1 MGPPENPTAHPEN
14 QEGRRRRLPCRPR
27 KRCCLLKG
35 CEQRFHP
42 RQGGQRYCSEECR
55 KAARKWSRW
64 KDQQRYRKTGAGRQ
78 KRNGQSRRY
87 RERVKSRKPP
97 EPEAVDGA
105 ARVTTT
111 EHFFRPLLRPAGV
124 LRGVRGRAAKSLAAF
139 LFAHLPARAGA
150 RPGKGAALETGARL
164 NPEILIRRWC
174 APYIQLSMQLEFHQ
188 LERRWEHLR
197 VRHAARQRRLLAS
210 LAEVGQQTPIV
221 VVAAEGEA
229 DRYVVIDGYKRI
241 AALEQL
247 GRDTVEAVVW
257 PMSEAAA
264 VLLDRSLRLS
274 EHETALEVGWLLA
287 ELERRFGYGLD
298 ELARRFDRSV
308 SWVSRRLALVEVLPE
323 AIQQQVREG
332 KILAQVALK
341 FLVPLARQSL
351 EDCQRMAA
359 ICAQHHCDTRDAGQL
374 YGAWRKGSPAVR
386 KRILDDPELFFKTQR
401 QAQEKAPSG
410 AGAELLR
417 DLEMVVAIVS
427 RAQRRLAGAAA
438 TELDEQQAK
447 AARHQIERI
456 QKQLHRIDEE
466 IQPEKKPHVEPS
478 ATHRDSGTEH
488 AAGEQTGDRAGAGDL
503 ARGGTQ
509 SPAIQLDRAAGTA
522 PDREGRT
529 LPATDPGAFREVPG
543 ESRASP

>member
-1 MGPPENPTAHPEN
+1 
-14 QEGRRRRLPCRPR
+14 
-27 KRCCLLKG
+27 
-35 CEQRFHP
+35 
-42 RQGGQRYCSEECR
+42 
-55 KAARKWSRW
+55 
-64 KDQQRYRKTGAGRQ
+64 
-78 KRNGQSRRY
+78 
-87 RERVKSRKPP
+87 
-97 EPEAVDGA
+97 
-105 ARVTTT
+105 
-111 EHFFRPLLRPAGV
+111 
-124 LRGVRGRAAKSLAAF
+124 
-139 LFAHLPARAGA
+139 
-150 RPGKGAALETGARL
+150 
-164 NPEILIRRWC
+164 
-174 APYIQLSMQLEFHQ
+174 MQLEFHQ
-188 LERRWEHLR
+188 LDRRWEHLR
-197 VRHAARQRRLLAS
+197 VRHPARQRRLLAS
-210 LAEVGQQTPIV
+210 LADSGQQTPVV
-221 VVAAEGEA
+221 VVAAEDQA

-287 ELERRFGYGLD
+287 ELEQRFGYGLD

-323 AIQQQVREG
+323 AIQQQVRDG

-341 FLVPLARQSL
+341 FLVPVARQSL

-359 ICAQHHCDTRDAGQL
+359 IFAQHRCDTREAGQL
-374 YGAWRKGSPAVR
+374 YATWRKGSPAIR

-401 QAQEKAPSG
+401 QAQEKAPAG

-417 DLEMVVAIVS
+417 DLEMVVAIVN

-438 TELDEQQAK
+438 AELDDQQSK
-447 AARHQIERI
+447 AARHQIDRI

-478 ATHRDSGTEH
+478 ATHHDSGTEH
-488 AAGEQTGDRAGAGDL
+488 AGGEQTRDRAGAGDL
-503 ARGGTQ
+503 ARGSTQ
-509 SPAIQLDRAAGTA
+509 SPAIQLDRSTGAA
-522 PDREGRT
+522 PNRERRT
-529 LPATDPGAFREVPG
+529 SPATDPGALREVQG